1 MKQRFI
7 TLVQRGLNEQPSG
20 ISVRRGIDPSICVR
34 RSTSCHQQLPSG
46 FQQRLS
52 LARCYA
58 KDSSILLLDEP
69 GQTLDEAG
77 DADFMAYLEKLKGQ
91 KTVVM
96 ITHRPSH
103 MRLADRLLVIEEGR
117 VAMDGPPDLV
127 LQQMPRGAL

>member
-1 MKQRFI
+1 M
-7 TLVQRGLNEQPSG
+7 
-20 ISVRRGIDPSICVR
+20 
-34 RSTSCHQQLPSG
+34 
-46 FQQRLS
+46 S

-58 KDSSILLLDEP
+58 KNSSILLLDEP

-127 LQQMPRGAL
+127 LRQMPRGAL